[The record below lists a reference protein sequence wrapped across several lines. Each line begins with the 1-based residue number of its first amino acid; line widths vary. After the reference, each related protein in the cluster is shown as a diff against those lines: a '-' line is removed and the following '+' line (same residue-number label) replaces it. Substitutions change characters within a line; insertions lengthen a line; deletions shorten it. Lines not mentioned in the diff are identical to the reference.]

1 MQPFLNFLLLTLLF
15 SPSLRA
21 QKENESPVDETLT
34 RANSTDGLYIS
45 WREHIIDSPIT
56 SRVPFNGSD
65 GLVTE
70 DLDRDGFI
78 DIVSVH
84 ESDATYDS
92 AEHDPDFEESSL
104 GHVRISFG
112 LVVSLQLVAQRKL
125 SRRMMMRMRRRRTH

>member
-1 MQPFLNFLLLTLLF
+1 MHPFLNFLLLALLF

-21 QKENESPVDETLT
+21 QKESGSPVDETPT

-65 GLVTE
+65 GLVIE

-84 ESDATYDS
+84 ESLFRMALYS
-92 AEHDPDFEESSL
+92 
-104 GHVRISFG
+104 
-112 LVVSLQLVAQRKL
+112 KL
-125 SRRMMMRMRRRRTH
+125 